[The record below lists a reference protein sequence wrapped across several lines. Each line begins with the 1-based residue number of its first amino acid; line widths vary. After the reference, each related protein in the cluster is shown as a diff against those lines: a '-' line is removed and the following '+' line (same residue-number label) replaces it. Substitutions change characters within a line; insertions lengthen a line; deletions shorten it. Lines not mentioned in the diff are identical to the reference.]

1 MTEPVFSMPIV
12 FSLIGIL
19 LTLRYLKGM
28 AEIQSSL
35 NCLQLGFLSF
45 LVTKLLLLARGHT
58 NDHLYYL
65 IDLIANC
72 WKCAFFTYAGCT
84 LGKWFNFNKNSL
96 ILMLVGTAAW
106 AFYIV
111 SITANDSAFQM
122 SEWVCL
128 IGYGFAGAGFLCR
141 KQQSNSL
148 GFVITGW
155 SFILLLAY
163 SAIAKMSWG
172 QSLTSAYFETFLY
185 IVIIC
190 GFLLISNNMMS
201 QQFDSL
207 NTEIEKYKEK
217 LVAMVKLSPFPIVV
231 SKLLTDET
239 ISMNDSAAKLF
250 RVKANNASK
259 FRVKEFFADPNKR
272 TELLE
277 RLNKNPVVD
286 DFEFQAVPRVG
297 EPIWMLLSA
306 RVFEYDYELA
316 LYMGFQD
323 ITERKNNE
331 MKLFD
336 QATKDPLTKCINR
349 RQFDELSK
357 KEVQRSRRYGHP
369 FCLFM
374 IDADHF
380 KSVNDTHGHAV
391 GDLVL
396 QSLADCCRR
405 TLRETDI
412 ISRFG
417 GEEFVILLP
426 EASIENGHKVA
437 ERLRIRISKILV
449 KNEQNEDVRFTVSI
463 GLVPSTVT
471 DNIADMLKMS
481 DEALYEAKEH
491 GRNQV
496 VVYTDHGPDRS
507 IPVPNDEDIQK
518 VKDEPV
524 FLFKPTNPSGIS
536 TVASIKNKNDEPED
550 TGVFGL
556 NGEVKDIVEEEL
568 DDDEDESENR
578 NQKKKTGFNSLYD
591 DDEEDNVFTPTKIP
605 PKQPEPVAPPPVMTM
620 PEPEIE
626 PEMPVSSAPVQ
637 SEIEEELPPENDGFV
652 AQASADELEM
662 PLEEEISAPPTSV
675 QSEIEE
681 ELPLEDEDF
690 VAPNAS
696 VETEKP
702 LEEDLPPENL
712 EVNEEQPAY
721 DEMFAPPPV
730 PETIAEDTIEQDM
743 KVVADAILDDEEVPL
758 EAEYDIPNAEEPAP
772 ISLDEPAMELPPIP
786 VDMQPEE
793 EIPMPP
799 PPVMPQSVPP
809 PVPGVA
815 KPVVMKKIIMK
826 KMPLKLPAGLN
837 KAPKIPGVIKMKIP
851 KGLQNPPPADNQ

>member
-12 FSLIGIL
+12 FSMIGIL
-19 LTLRYLKGM
+19 LALRYLKGM

-35 NCLQLGFLSF
+35 NCLQLGFLAF
-45 LVTKLLLLARGHT
+45 LVTKVFLLARGHA
-58 NDHLYYL
+58 NDHFYYL
-65 IDLIANC
+65 VDLIANC

-84 LGKWFNFNKNSL
+84 LGKWFSFNKSSL
-96 ILMLVGTAAW
+96 LFVLVGSAVW

-111 SITANDSAFQM
+111 SITANDNAFQM
-122 SEWVCL
+122 TEWVCL
-128 IGYGFAGAGFLCR
+128 IGYGFVGAGFLCR

-155 SFILLLAY
+155 MFILLLAY

-185 IVIIC
+185 IVMIC

-231 SKLLTDET
+231 SKLLSDET

-250 RVKANNASK
+250 RVKPNSASK

-417 GEEFVILLP
+417 GEEFVIMLP
-426 EASIENGHKVA
+426 EATIENGHKVA
-437 ERLRIRISKILV
+437 ERLRIRISKIVV

-471 DNIADMLKMS
+471 DNVADMLKMS

-507 IPVPNDEDIQK
+507 IPVPDDEDIQK
-518 VKDEPV
+518 VKAEPE
-524 FLFKPTNPSGIS
+524 FLFKPTNPSGIT
-536 TVASIKNKNDEPED
+536 TVASIKNKNEEPED

-556 NGEVKDIVEEEL
+556 DGGKAKDVVEEEL

-578 NQKKKTGFNSLYD
+578 NQKKNTGGLNSLYD
-591 DDEEDNVFTPTKIP
+591 DDEDDNVFTPTKIL
-605 PKQPEPVAPPPVMTM
+605 PKQPEPIAPPPVMTM
-620 PEPEIE
+620 PEPEME
-626 PEMPVSSAPVQ
+626 PEMPLDEPFPPVQ
-637 SEIEEELPPENDGFV
+637 PEIEEELPLEEE
-652 AQASADELEM
+652 QAFAPAEPEM
-662 PLEEEISAPPTSV
+662 PLEEEVVSSV
-675 QSEIEE
+675 QPEIEE
-681 ELPLEDEDF
+681 ELPLEDEELP
-690 VAPNAS
+690 APVAS
-696 VETEKP
+696 VEPEMP
-702 LEEDLPPENL
+702 LEEELQENL
-712 EVNEEQPAY
+712 EKIEEPAPAY

-730 PETIAEDTIEQDM
+730 PESIPEDTIEQDM
-743 KVVADAILDDEEVPL
+743 QAVADAILDDTEIPL
-758 EAEYDIPNAEEPAP
+758 EAGYEVPNVEEAAP
-772 ISLDEPAMELPPIP
+772 ISLDEPEMELPPIP

-793 EIPMPP
+793 EMPMPP
-799 PPVMPQSVPP
+799 PPVMPQAVPSPVPP
-809 PVPGVA
+809 APA
-815 KPVVMKKIIMK
+815 KPIVMKKIIMK
-826 KMPLKLPAGLN
+826 KMPLKLPAGLS
-837 KAPKIPGVIKMKIP
+837 KVPKMPGVIKMKIP
-851 KGLQNPPPADNQ
+851 KGLQTPTDNQ

>member
-35 NCLQLGFLSF
+35 NCLQLGFISF
-45 LVTKLLLLARGHT
+45 LVTKLLLLARGHM

-65 IDLIANC
+65 IDLIANS

-84 LGKWFNFNKNSL
+84 LGKWFGFNKNSL
-96 ILMLVGTAAW
+96 IFVLVGTAVW

-111 SITANDSAFQM
+111 TITANDSAFQM
-122 SEWVCL
+122 TEWVCL
-128 IGYGFAGAGFLCR
+128 VGYGFAGAGFLCR

-207 NTEIEKYKEK
+207 NSEIEKYKEK

-250 RVKANNASK
+250 RVKPNSASK

-277 RLNKNPVVD
+277 RLNKNPIVD
-286 DFEFQAVPRVG
+286 DFEFQAVPHVG

-417 GEEFVILLP
+417 GEEFVIMLP
-426 EASIENGHKVA
+426 EATIENGHKVA

-507 IPVPNDEDIQK
+507 IPVPDDEDIQK
-518 VKDEPV
+518 VKAEPV

-536 TVASIKNKNDEPED
+536 TVASAIKNKNDEPED

-556 NGEVKDIVEEEL
+556 NGEVKDVIEEEL
-568 DDDEDESENR
+568 DDDEDESEVR
-578 NQKKKTGFNSLYD
+578 NQKKQAGFNSLYD
-591 DDEEDNVFTPTKIP
+591 DDEEDDVFTPTKIP
-605 PKQPEPVAPPPVMTM
+605 PKQPEPVAPPPFMAM
-620 PEPEIE
+620 PEPE
-626 PEMPVSSAPVQ
+626 PEMPVEEVSPVVPVQEPEEELPIEEENFISPVVPVEAEPEMPLEDEIATEPEPEMPAEEFAPVAPVQ
-637 SEIEEELPPENDGFV
+637 EIEEELPPENIEAV
-652 AQASADELEM
+652 
-662 PLEEEISAPPTSV
+662 PEE
-675 QSEIEE
+675 
-681 ELPLEDEDF
+681 
-690 VAPNAS
+690 
-696 VETEKP
+696 
-702 LEEDLPPENL
+702 PE
-712 EVNEEQPAY
+712 PAY
-721 DEMFAPPPV
+721 DEMFALSPV
-730 PETIAEDTIEQDM
+730 PEVVPEDDNIEQDM
-743 KVVADAILDDEEVPL
+743 QAVAEAILDDTEMPL
-758 EAEYDIPNAEEPAP
+758 EQEYDVPNMEEPTP
-772 ISLDEPAMELPPIP
+772 IPLDEPEMELPPIP

-793 EIPMPP
+793 ETPMPP
-799 PPVMPQSVPP
+799 PPVMAQAVPSPVPP
-809 PVPGVA
+809 APA
-815 KPVVMKKIIMK
+815 KPIVMKKIIMK
-826 KMPLKLPAGLN
+826 KMPLKLPAGLS
-837 KAPKIPGVIKMKIP
+837 KVPKMPGVIKMKIP
-851 KGLQNPPPADNQ
+851 KGLQTPTDNQ